1 MPLPTPQSYGAQQ
14 PAHSSTPSV
23 TAVPSA
29 SAQPLPHATGPPGS
43 STDGPASLP
52 APPAGGVNTPSLH
65 AQAALGHPGDGR
77 QEGDYQRQWDQFMAD
92 ERQYMSEAKWDRFPE
107 GSRIFIGM
115 DLRLSSRKM
124 KVLTAV
130 M

>member
-1 MPLPTPQSYGAQQ
+1 
-14 PAHSSTPSV
+14 
-23 TAVPSA
+23 
-29 SAQPLPHATGPPGS
+29 
-43 STDGPASLP
+43 
-52 APPAGGVNTPSLH
+52 
-65 AQAALGHPGDGR
+65 
-77 QEGDYQRQWDQFMAD
+77 MAD